1 MLFLKTECFD
11 TTSKVVINYP
21 KLGSQLTD
29 QELSQKFLGNVM
41 NSLQYQW
48 MRKSKENIKETQ
60 MTVVS
65 GGQKCF

>member
-1 MLFLKTECFD
+1 
-11 TTSKVVINYP
+11 
-21 KLGSQLTD
+21 
-29 QELSQKFLGNVM
+29 M
-41 NSLQYQW
+41 NSLQYQL